1 MSGVGEKTNR
11 HRLRCGGLGFVV
23 KRWAL
28 VEVAN
33 RTAEFGDNRFERRG
47 GLGII
52 LLVEVVNGV
61 AGVEDGGVGAVE
73 GAAHFGGRAV
83 GEFAAE
89 KNGNLAGNGDVLF
102 AAFTV
107 EVLDGDVVVGAN
119 GFLDVQT
126 GEFDDGVF
134 FCDEVFQNALFE
146 DVHGDGF
153 AVAREHARVV
163 HRAGEGSFEGSHAT
177 GDLLGDEV
185 EDVVVEGD
193 VREGAQFHLEDV
205 EARFVGGHI
214 DVCADAALKTADQA
228 VHQVGNVLWGAV
240 TGHHDLALVVFER
253 VKNVEEFVLK
263 TFALGHKLDIVNQE
277 DVNGAEFA
285 TEGFFVGV
293 SGPRSDVFVEEGF
306 GGGVA
311 NDEIGI
317 ELTGEVADSV
327 HQVGLANTGG
337 AIEEERVGMVGIF
350 VGARTISSVLRHK
363 TGHSQREAVVGAL
376 HEGFEGHLLVD
387 GLGRILRFLGNGRID
402 VHNGNVLFGCRNVLE
417 VDLHASRSVHCAQG
431 ILDEVGEL
439 LGELRGV
446 FVLGKFHRQSI
457 VSQGDAL
464 AVHPKVVHHRQFS
477 KDGKQMIT
485 DTVPQRLSG
494 KRFICIHKTTHN
506 VNQML
511 KDC

>member
-1 MSGVGEKTNR
+1 MQNR
-11 HRLRCGGLGFVV
+11 HRLCCGGLGFGV
-23 KRWAL
+23 KLWAL

-33 RTAEFGDNRFERRG
+33 GAAEFGDNRFECRG

-52 LLVEVVNGV
+52 LLVEFVNGFTSV
-61 AGVEDGGVGAVE
+61 KDGGVGAVE

-89 KNGNLAGNGDVLF
+89 ENGDLAGNGDVLF
-102 AAFTV
+102 AAFTI
-107 EVLDGDVVVGAN
+107 EVLDGDVVVVAN
-119 GFLDVQT
+119 GFLDIRT

-134 FCDEVFQNALFE
+134 FCDEVFQDALFE

-153 AVAREHARVV
+153 AVAREHASVV
-163 HRAGEGSFEGSHAT
+163 HRARERSFEGSHAT

-205 EARFVGGHI
+205 KARFVSGHI
-214 DVCADAALKTADQA
+214 HVCADATLKTADQA

-253 VKNVEEFVLK
+253 VEDVEEFVLK

-277 DVNGAEFA
+277 DVNSAEFA

-293 SGPRSDVFVEEGF
+293 RGPRSDVFVEESF

-317 ELTGEVADSV
+317 ELAGEVADCM

-363 TGHSQREAVVGAL
+363 TGHGQGEAVVGAL

-387 GLGRILRFLGNGRID
+387 GLGRILSFLGNGRVD

-417 VDLHASRSVHCAQG
+417 VNLHASRSIHRAQG

-446 FVLGKFHRQSI
+446 FLLFEFHRQGI
-457 VSQGDAL
+457 VNQRDTFAI
-464 AVHPKVVHHRQFS
+464 HPKMVHYRQFS
-477 KDGKQMIT
+477 KNGKQMIT
-485 DTVPQRLSG
+485 DACPQRLSR
-494 KRFICIHKTTHN
+494 KRFIRIHKTT
-506 VNQML
+506 QML
-511 KDC
+511 IKC